1 MYYMKRRVDADITLE
16 NEDDNLKDYSRSKY
30 LWLSGHDSTI
40 QADILLI
47 VKTFNLNESEI
58 YIYPR
63 YASELTLEI
72 RTDKTEANLKYS
84 DYYILGYFDDKE
96 IFNFNAKES
105 FERLENEIWDENKIY
120 QYCGVNITENIIL
133 KILKE
138 SP

>member
-1 MYYMKRRVDADITLE
+1 MLKEVMYYMKRRVDADITLE

-72 RTDKTEANLKYS
+72 RTDKTEASHLHNPLRTSGCEPCLQGTGQKV
-84 DYYILGYFDDKE
+84 F
-96 IFNFNAKES
+96 
-105 FERLENEIWDENKIY
+105 
-120 QYCGVNITENIIL
+120 Q
-133 KILKE
+133 
-138 SP
+138 